1 MNLIAVLID
10 EDGGIITSYGPFSS
24 HTAIYRWSEEF
35 LRGSGIKCYRYEI
48 VRLVGVTEEK
58 G

>member
-10 EDGGIITSYGPFSS
+10 EDGSIITSYGPFSS

-35 LRGSGIKCYRYEI
+35 LRGSGIEYYRYEI
-48 VRLVGVTEEK
+48 VGLVDVTEDK

>member
-10 EDGGIITSYGPFSS
+10 EDGGIIASYGPFSS
-24 HTAIYRWSEEF
+24 HIDIYRWSEKF

-48 VRLVGVTEEK
+48 VGLVGVTEDK